1 MKLVATPLS
10 AFKVAL
16 ALGGVAVIA
25 AAPQAPAFAQGEVVN
40 DTGVY
45 GKNIARADFPGG
57 YYQMIGEREWARYDT
72 DGNLVRTY
80 VEVRRDEWAAEFRDS
95 ENDIYAIID
104 TLRNAVSETDP
115 QTGVLT
121 EFAKISSI
129 APRGDMPKIALPRVT
144 ADQPQWM
151 KDQWAKR
158 FDANQGF
165 RPGATV
171 GTNSGDS
178 AKQKR
183 PKFAVGPSHSTG
195 GQTGNNAGGQTNAGG
210 SGGGFDPFSNQQG
223 GAASYPGGPAA
234 GQGQAQGQGQAG
246 YDPDAPWLAA
256 QGGGQRQAQAT
267 APTQQTNPFNPPA
280 SGNSAPSQQQNNPF
294 APPPGTP
301 SGPPDWAQG
310 SGQAS
315 DPFSQSGSNGPSA
328 RRPGQQAQGNPGF
341 GPQFGD
347 GGQDETLNDPT
358 TKFDGIWVAVGEDY
372 RRAQPEPPMN
382 SPKRAAWESRFVP
395 PRMIRVTGTSATSL
409 VLENI
414 NITQRA
420 SDRGPV
426 MGNGQ
431 FAMRKE
437 RENQYSGSGANFSV
451 RPGPIARQDLMNAN
465 FPGSFRHMS
474 GQYRRATTTDGLLLS
489 RDRKSP
495 EALQNRPP
503 ISDQFA
509 NLTRVFQPSLV
520 GYDPYLMNLLNPNSG
535 QMAQIF
541 EQHEMQYYTFDPQIS
556 KNVLYGLRAVMTNTS
571 LAENN
576 RISVTSEA
584 ETQEQMARSMG
595 QSVAGI
601 GYNVSKE
608 KAQSV
613 SQRSGTS
620 IDITLARI
628 PRYTLVMDL
637 PNMDLSYFFKVDVEN
652 LMNGGGNYQ
661 GFFNKYG
668 THYAAAVT
676 YGGLGFA
683 EEVTSSLETAESLMR
698 KHGGGFDVTATS
710 KTGQQLGNSNANTS
724 NSQGNSSGSGFSTG
738 QKVFRAV
745 GGSGTMSE
753 AGYTV
758 NEDSVAPI
766 LYDLRPISELVNPA
780 LFDTKGDGNTIR
792 KLLQVRQAIQNQIA
806 IRQRNKP
813 RLSTIRPKSPEAY
826 RITFNRMRCTSSGSN
841 PRSSIKLNGEIVA
854 KFNDSLG
861 SNREIDLISKP
872 VTENSAPTETVSCG
886 QNAYP
891 FALSNKQMVVVKSL
905 QNPVNISFGVAPVG
919 LYDYKTPTFDSE
931 DRLRQSAGN
940 DFAEG
945 VVGIFKPNRKGSEI
959 IERDRKRIQLKA
971 STEIKPWDNTFRT
984 APTIQKGE
992 RQDGSWRIGGGSSPT
1007 LVVDY
1012 TIERLQ

>member
-1 MKLVATPLS
+1 MKLVATPFS

-16 ALGGVAVIA
+16 ALGGAAVFGL
-25 AAPQAPAFAQGEVVN
+25 APQAPALAQDQVVN

-57 YYQMIGEREWARYDT
+57 YYQMIGEREWARYDA

-80 VEVRRDEWAAEFRDS
+80 VEVRRDDWAAEFRDS
-95 ENDIYAIID
+95 QNDVYAIID

-115 QTGVLT
+115 KTGILT
-121 EFAKISSI
+121 EFAKISSV
-129 APRGDMPKIALPRVT
+129 APRGDMPKIALPRVS
-144 ADQPQWM
+144 ADEPQWM

-165 RPGATV
+165 RPGTGVA
-171 GTNSGDS
+171 TNSGGS
-178 AKQKR
+178 VQQR
-183 PKFAVGPSHSTG
+183 ETFAAGPSQSTG

-210 SGGGFDPFSNQQG
+210 RGGGFNPFSNQQDTGTSDPRQAQAQSQGQG
-223 GAASYPGGPAA
+223 GA
-234 GQGQAQGQGQAG
+234 QGQAG
-246 YDPDAPWLAA
+246 FDPDAPWLAA
-256 QGGGQRQAQAT
+256 QGGGQGRSQAT
-267 APTQQTNPFNPPA
+267 PPTQQSNPFNPPS
-280 SGNSAPSQQQNNPF
+280 SGNSAPPQQQSNPF
-294 APPPGTP
+294 APPAGTP

-310 SGQAS
+310 GGQAS
-315 DPFSQSGSNGPSA
+315 DPFPQSGGNAPPA
-328 RRPGQQAQGNPGF
+328 RRPGQQAEANSGF
-341 GPQFGD
+341 GPQFGAND
-347 GGQDETLNDPT
+347 QPDTLDDPT
-358 TKFDGIWVAVGEDY
+358 SKFDGIWVAVGENY
-372 RRAQPEPPMN
+372 RRAQPEPPLN

-426 MGNGQ
+426 MGYGQ
-431 FAMRKE
+431 FAMRKGG
-437 RENQYSGSGANFSV
+437 ENQYSGSGANISL

-465 FPGSFRHMS
+465 FPTSFRHMS
-474 GQYRRATTTDGLLLS
+474 GQYRRATTSDGLVLS
-489 RDRKSP
+489 RDRKAP
-495 EALQNRPP
+495 EVLQNRPP

-520 GYDPYLMNLLNPNSG
+520 GYDPYRMNLLDPNLG
-535 QMAQIF
+535 QMAQLF

-584 ETQEQMARSMG
+584 ETQEQMARAMG
-595 QSVAGI
+595 QSVLGI
-601 GYNVSKE
+601 GYNVAKE
-608 KAQSV
+608 KARSV

-637 PNMDLSYFFKVDVEN
+637 PNMDLNYFFKVDVEN
-652 LMNGGGNYQ
+652 LMSGGGSYDD
-661 GFFNKYG
+661 FLDKYG

-676 YGGLGFA
+676 YGGLGYA
-683 EEVTSSLETAESLMR
+683 EEVTSTLETAESLMR
-698 KHGGGFDVTATS
+698 KHSGGGQATATS
-710 KTGQQLGNSNANTS
+710 KTGQQLGNASANTS

-745 GGSGTMSE
+745 GGSGTMTES
-753 AGYTV
+753 GYSV

-766 LYDLRPISELVNPA
+766 LYDLRPISELINPA
-780 LFDTKGDGNTIR
+780 LFDTKGNGNMIR
-792 KLLQVRQAIQNQIA
+792 QLLQVRQALQNRIVT
-806 IRQRNKP
+806 RQRNKP
-813 RLSTIRPKSPEAY
+813 RLSTIRPKGPEAY

-861 SNREIDLISKP
+861 TNREIDLMSKP
-872 VTENSAPTETVSCG
+872 VTESSAPTETVSCG

-891 FALSNKQMVVVKSL
+891 LAFRNKQMVVVKSL

-919 LYDYKTPTFDSE
+919 LYDYKTPTFDSD
-931 DRLRQSAGN
+931 DRLRQSVAN

-945 VVGIFKPNRKGSEI
+945 VVGIFKPSRKGSEV